1 LRLGFTKAW
10 LSLVVVELVASSEGL
25 GYLIV
30 YGRQLFQ
37 LDLVMAAVIVVGAIG
52 YAIDRGLDLL
62 ESRVLRGQRA
72 TYGGAR

>member
-1 LRLGFTKAW
+1 M
-10 LSLVVVELVASSEGL
+10 VASSEGL

-52 YAIDRGLDLL
+52 YAIDRLLDRL
-62 ESRVLRGQRA
+62 ETSMHRRQP
-72 TYGGAR
+72 GGAAP